1 MRVDAVFKNLLLS
14 LAILSVLAPAELP
27 AQAFDYATW
36 NNFRETA
43 TTCEHQGK
51 WLQIHWL
58 KDMEQAKARARS
70 ENKPILVFLVIG
82 FHGQPG
88 ADDC

>member
-1 MRVDAVFKNLLLS
+1 MRILT
-14 LAILSVLAPAELP
+14 AILTIVSTSTLALAVRPANSVDNTTRMD
-27 AQAFDYATW
+27 FV
-36 NNFRETA
+36 RTA
-43 TTCEHQGK
+43 TECEHQGK

-58 KDMEQAKARARS
+58 KDMEQAKAKAKA

-82 FHGQPG
+82 FHGQKN

>member
-1 MRVDAVFKNLLLS
+1 MRIMN
-14 LAILSVLAPAELP
+14 AILSIAALSTLALSAAPAR
-27 AQAFDYATW
+27 AFDYATHAD
-36 NNFRETA
+36 FVRTA
-43 TTCEHQGK
+43 TQCEHEGK

-58 KDMEQAKARARS
+58 KDMEQAKARAKA
-70 ENKPILVFLVIG
+70 EGKPILVFLVIG